1 MATEQNSSLA
11 IGFVIGLGF
20 GAVAGLLL
28 APQSGKESQKWIAD
42 NAKTGV
48 ENLKAARQ
56 RVEESVQNYAT
67 EGRAQVVAAVGAGKE
82 AYRDAVSNG

>member
-1 MATEQNSSLA
+1 MATEQKSSLA
-11 IGFVIGLGF
+11 IGFVIGLGL

-48 ENLKAARQ
+48 ESLKAARQ